1 MSEQAVKQ
9 RKVITLIAAEPN
21 SDRAAFRDRF
31 LHQHAQHV
39 LWHCPRI
46 RRYVVD
52 LVDVEAKVVF
62 RGKTTPPH
70 RELHPPPFDAIEE
83 MWFESFDDFKDPA
96 RLYDTP
102 AGRELIQDELA
113 AMGARGYHYLISPV
127 VQWDRNPPAVIGQR
141 SPGVKSMFI
150 SRRYANLDIK
160 AAEKAW
166 REHRI
171 AAVKYH
177 NYATRYVQNGVI
189 AALTPD
195 APVWHGCAELFYPTL
210 EDLEER
216 FVGGTEEGEIE
227 IAKDAARFVEDSYPL
242 FTSEY
247 VMRE

>member
-9 RKVITLIAAEPN
+9 RKVMSLFAAAPN

-31 LHQHAQHV
+31 LNAHAKHV

-52 LVDVEAKVVF
+52 LVDVKAKVVF

-70 RELHPPPFDAIEE
+70 REIDPPPFDVIEE
-83 MWFESFDDFKDPA
+83 MWFDNFDDFKDPS

-102 AGRELIQDELA
+102 AGRELIEYELA
-113 AMGARGYHYLISPV
+113 QMGARRYDYLVSPA

-141 SPGVKSMFI
+141 SPGVKAMFI
-150 SRRYANLDIK
+150 SRRHSNLDVK

-171 AAVKYH
+171 AAEKYH
-177 NYATRYVQNGVI
+177 CYATRYVQNGVI

-195 APVWHGCAELFYPTL
+195 APVWHGCAELYYPTL
-210 EDLEER
+210 EDLEQR

-247 VMRE
+247 VLRQ

>member
-9 RKVITLIAAEPN
+9 RKVMSLIAADPN

-52 LVDVEAKVVF
+52 LVDVDAKVVF

-70 RELHPPPFDAIEE
+70 RELHPPPFDVIAE
-83 MWFESFDDFKDPA
+83 MWLDSFDDFKDPN

-113 AMGARGYHYLISPV
+113 AMGARSYHYLISPV

-150 SRRYANLDIK
+150 SRRYENLDIK

-210 EDLEER
+210 EDLEQR
-216 FVGGTEEGEIE
+216 FVGGTEEGEVE

-247 VMRE
+247 VLRE

>member
-9 RKVITLIAAEPN
+9 RKVMSLIAADPN

-52 LVDVEAKVVF
+52 LVDVDAKVVF

-70 RELHPPPFDAIEE
+70 RELHPPPFDVITE
-83 MWFESFDDFKDPA
+83 MWFDSFDDFKDPN

-113 AMGARGYHYLISPV
+113 AMGARSYHYLISPV

-150 SRRYANLDIK
+150 SRRYENLDIK

-210 EDLEER
+210 EDLEQR
-216 FVGGTEEGEIE
+216 FVGGTEEGEVE

-247 VMRE
+247 VLRE